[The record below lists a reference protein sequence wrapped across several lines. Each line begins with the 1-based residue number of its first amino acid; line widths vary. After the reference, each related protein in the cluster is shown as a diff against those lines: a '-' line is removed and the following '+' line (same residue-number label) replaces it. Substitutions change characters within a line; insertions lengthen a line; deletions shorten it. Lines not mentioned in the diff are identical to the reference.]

1 MKAKLFLRVLLI
13 SSYFNA
19 LIYLND
25 ASEIDPSRKIHNPGN
40 IVGKGKYTQV
50 VIYPSETDLIL
61 NLANDYQPIVSSILL
76 IFLPIKVVINCSVV
90 LEYH

>member
-13 SSYFNA
+13 SSYFNV

-25 ASEIDPSRKIHNPGN
+25 ASDIDPSRKIHNPGN
-40 IVGKGKYTQV
+40 IVMQ
-50 VIYPSETDLIL
+50 TDLIL

-76 IFLPIKVVINCSVV
+76 VFLPIKVVINCSVI
-90 LEYH
+90 LECH